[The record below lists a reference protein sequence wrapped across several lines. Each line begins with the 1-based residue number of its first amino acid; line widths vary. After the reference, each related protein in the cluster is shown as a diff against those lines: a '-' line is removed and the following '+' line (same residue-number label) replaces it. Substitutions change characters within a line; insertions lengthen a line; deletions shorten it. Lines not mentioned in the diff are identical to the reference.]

1 VFPLIIYDAA
11 QLPPQCSVSQ
21 EGACKCQRLLNQ
33 LTWECSMPGR
43 KKQFLNEVQPIGPT
57 PINYSAGLFPTDQA

>member
-1 VFPLIIYDAA
+1 
-11 QLPPQCSVSQ
+11 
-21 EGACKCQRLLNQ
+21 
-33 LTWECSMPGR
+33 MPGR